1 MFYMKTIKLLFHKD
15 IKRVKV
21 YQNFYAILFAEF
33 SLRENTMP
41 KEWQKRVII
50 RTNGFSPL
58 LSIVR
63 QYTLYSKM
71 IH

>member
-1 MFYMKTIKLLFHKD
+1 MKTIKLLIHKD
-15 IKRVKV
+15 INLGNV
-21 YQNFYAILFAEF
+21 YQNFNAILLSAF

-58 LSIVR
+58 LSIDR
-63 QYTLYSKM
+63 QYTLYS
-71 IH
+71 